1 MKQIK
6 LATLD
11 DSSVGVGTMRISAA
25 HAAAGSDSAELSGA
39 RPRGYAR
46 RHRRGLLAPHETEVR
61 PAAAA
66 WRAEGAQMANGADR
80 PVGIAF
86 ISDGP
91 DLADMY
97 VLKLEL
103 DGYAV
108 TVLTTEQAES
118 APHRMRAADIL
129 YLDVGSLSAA
139 ALVMHRT
146 LRQRR
151 DTKNVPIVLLAVRRA
166 KQALS
171 TALHLTVHDF
181 LISSDTSGA
190 ERSAG
195 VRFV

>member
-11 DSSVGVGTMRISAA
+11 DSGVGVGTMRISAA
-25 HAAAGSDSAELSGA
+25 HAAAGSDSAEYRAHDLGVTLVDTA
-39 RPRGYAR
+39 GVYW
-46 RHRRGLLAPHETEVR
+46 PHTKSEVR

-66 WRAEGAQMANGADR
+66 WGGEGAQMANGADR

-86 ISDGP
+86 ISDDP

-195 VRFV
+195 VRFA